1 MSDILPAVGMVE
13 FSSIGAGIEAS
24 DAMVK
29 AASVAPLFFKTICP
43 GKFVAAVGG
52 DVAAVSASVAA
63 GRERA
68 ADVIVDWLVI
78 PNIHPAVL
86 TALTGADLTDRRGAL
101 GIIETFSVAAIIRAA
116 DAAVKAAQVRL
127 TDVRIAMG
135 LGGKGYAL
143 MVGDVGAV
151 RAAVSAGAAGAA
163 ESGLLVRQVVIP
175 KPHADVYAHV
185 L

>member
-1 MSDILPAVGMVE
+1 VSDILPAVGMVE

-86 TALTGADLTDRRGAL
+86 TALTRGR
-101 GIIETFSVAAIIRAA
+101 TSP
-116 DAAVKAAQVRL
+116 
-127 TDVRIAMG
+127 T
-135 LGGKGYAL
+135 
-143 MVGDVGAV
+143 
-151 RAAVSAGAAGAA
+151 GAARSASSRPFPWPRSSA
-163 ESGLLVRQVVIP
+163 PPTPRS
-175 KPHADVYAHV
+175 KPPRCA
-185 L
+185 